1 MFDIRPPYA
10 DFPAMSELSTAQ
22 RELLERFRGRQRAAL
37 ARVISIVENQR
48 EGFHAVL
55 HELHTGAAGSRLIGI
70 TGPPGAGKSTIT
82 AALIERFRGRGQTV
96 GVIAV
101 DPTSPYTGG
110 ALLGDR
116 IRMNEVAQDDGV
128 FIRSMATRGA
138 LGGLAAATRE
148 VIDVVAAYGFDV
160 ILVETVGVGQSELDI
175 AAAAD
180 STVVVLVPE
189 SGDSIQTMKAGLMEA
204 ADLFVVNKADRP
216 GAPRLAREVEMMLH
230 LRLGDAMKNIPA
242 HHGVQLKRPTTS
254 TSTSASDGAAA
265 SKSRSKSNVE
275 AGAGGAGWTGWSIP
289 VLLTTAETGEGVDD
303 LVGRLDHHA
312 EWLESSGELVRRRR
326 GRLEER
332 VRDAVKQRLLVR
344 TWREGP
350 GDALLAD
357 SMAALERGTT
367 TPYEVAARIVRASV
381 G

>member
-1 MFDIRPPYA
+1 
-10 DFPAMSELSTAQ
+10 MSELSMAQ
-22 RELLERFRGRQRAAL
+22 RELLERFRSRQRAAL

-55 HELHTGAAGSRLIGI
+55 HELHTGTAGARLIGI

-242 HHGVQLKRPTTS
+242 HHGVQLNRAATSTTPTS
-254 TSTSASDGAAA
+254 TSTSTSEGAAA
-265 SKSRSKSNVE
+265 SKLRSKSNVE
-275 AGAGGAGWTGWSIP
+275 AGGGGRAGWSIP
-289 VLLTTAETGEGVDD
+289 VLLTTAETGEGVDE

-312 EWLESSGELVRRRR
+312 EWLESSGELARRRR
-326 GRLEER
+326 ARLEER

-357 SMAALERGTT
+357 SMAELERGTT